1 MKKLTALALLTTL
14 MGAAAQTT
22 TTQPQTPANQP
33 AGQAQPA
40 PAQPAQTQ
48 PAGQAQAG
56 ASVLQ
61 IAQERSNLST
71 FVQLAARAG
80 LAETLARGGNFVVFA
95 PSNNAFALLPATTRE
110 RLLNDP
116 QLLREVLSNHIV
128 TGGPTPQAWTG
139 NLEARSV
146 AGQPLALRRQGNT
159 ARVNNAIVS
168 QAFPAGNGTL
178 YVIDRVLLP
187 GSQLAARAAP
197 TTPQPSAATPAQA
210 QAAQTQA
217 QPTPTQPAQ
226 PTAPAA
232 GATGSGATAQTP
244 APSQQATTPAQ
255 QAAGTQNVAPITA
268 RTVMQLLQSSP
279 QFSVLVAALERTGLD
294 STLTATGTGSFTVF
308 APTNDA
314 FAKIPR
320 DQLNAILNNERALNN
335 LLSYHVVAR
344 ALTAEELSR
353 VSSVPSAG
361 GDPIALRSQGG
372 GLTVNGARVL
382 QADVRGSNGIIHVI
396 DTVLAP
402 TPGQ

>member
-1 MKKLTALALLTTL
+1 MKKLTALALLTAL
-14 MGAAAQTT
+14 MGASAQTT
-22 TTQPQTPANQP
+22 TTQPQTAPNQPANQ
-33 AGQAQPA
+33 AQPTQ
-40 PAQPAQTQ
+40 AQPAQTQ
-48 PAGQAQAG
+48 QAG

-80 LAETLARGGNFVVFA
+80 LTETLARGGNFVVFA
-95 PSNNAFALLPATTRE
+95 PSNNAFALLPTTTRE

-128 TGGPTPQAWTG
+128 TGGPSPQAWTG

-146 AGQPLALRRQGNT
+146 AGQPLALRRVGNT

-168 QAFPAGNGTL
+168 QAFAAGNGTL

-197 TTPQPSAATPAQA
+197 ITPQASTVPPQG
-210 QAAQTQA
+210 QAAQTQTTQA
-217 QPTPTQPAQ
+217 QSTQTQPAQ
-226 PTAPAA
+226 TQATAPAA
-232 GATGSGATAQTP
+232 GATGAGAAAQTP

-268 RTVMQLLQSSP
+268 RTVMQLLQSNP

-294 STLTATGTGSFTVF
+294 STLTATGTGSFTIF

-320 DQLNAILNNERALNN
+320 EQLNAILDNERALNN

-372 GLTVNGARVL
+372 QLTVNGARVL
-382 QADVRGSNGIIHVI
+382 QSDVRGSNGIIHVI

-402 TPGQ
+402 NPGR